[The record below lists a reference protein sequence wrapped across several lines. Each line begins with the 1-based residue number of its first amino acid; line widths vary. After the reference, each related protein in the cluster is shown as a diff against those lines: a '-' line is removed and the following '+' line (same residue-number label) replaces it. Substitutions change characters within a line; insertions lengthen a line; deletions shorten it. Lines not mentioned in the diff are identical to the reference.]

1 MAEAE
6 KLTIR
11 DAESA
16 QKAIHALVLQY
27 PSFPRMFKA
36 DNRTVKWNGI
46 NEDMSIG
53 IFPLQGAVYLKKYI
67 SGSYT
72 AQMPFQVV
80 FRSSPTTNKASIDAQ
95 TVLEDLARWLEDSGI
110 EFKDQ
115 HMTLEAI
122 NRTSPAFSFGQNEK
136 HTDYAV
142 NMQLKYFYKK

>member
-1 MAEAE
+1 MADAE
-6 KLTIR
+6 KLTIK
-11 DAESA
+11 DAENA
-16 QKAIHALVLQY
+16 QKAILVLIFNH
-27 PSFPRMFKA
+27 PDFPKGFKA
-36 DNRTVKWNGI
+36 DNTTVKWNSI
-46 NEDMSIG
+46 NEDTSIG
-53 IFPLQGAVYLKKYI
+53 IFPLQGAIYLEKYI

-72 AQMPFQVV
+72 AQMPFQIV

-95 TVLEDLARWLEDSGI
+95 TVLEDLARWLEDSRI

-142 NMQLKYFYKK
+142 NMQLRYFYKK